1 MMKRFTNQSNGS
13 HADRMNYGGA
23 KFCRFALFPLMLL
36 MLLFVPTRMVAQTTT
51 EDPRY
56 ALFNG
61 LDGINNVTITDND
74 DHPWQMLDL
83 NAEGMTNLGFT
94 IPEGSKGLMSSNY
107 HVDGS
112 SSETVVN
119 FTVEKPM
126 LLTFKY
132 LVSSEYW
139 DKATITLDN
148 KEPWAISEIKQIEIK
163 ALLSVGKHSLKLSY
177 TKDGSTNENADR
189 TCIYDLKTATTFSE
203 YVADYV
209 ATNSTLTFKKI
220 TSDNLEGLDLSRLA
234 MVDNIDGV
242 QDVCT
247 NYSSIKNIVFDE
259 SFKTY
264 APTSLR
270 EFFKGCETLETIS
283 DLEYLNTAKVTDMG
297 KMFHGCSAL
306 TSLDLTNFNTANVEF
321 MDNMFEGCSALES
334 LDLTNFNTARVTYMS
349 CMFKGCSGL
358 ESLNL
363 TNFNTENV
371 TDMSWMFYGCS
382 DLKSLDLTNFNT
394 AKVAYMIH
402 MFYGCSALKSL
413 DLTNFNT
420 AKVTYMNNMFEGCSA
435 LTTIYVSDK
444 FVTDN
449 VSNGSDMFTG
459 CKSLKDYSD
468 SKTDH
473 TYANCGTTGYFTPV
487 FDYAEFDN
495 ATGTL
500 TFRRGLSKPAGAYN
514 LNEGN
519 NEPGWLTQKENIYK
533 VVFDASFANTRPTSC
548 CKWFDGC
555 QKLTEIKGIENLNTQ
570 NVTNMN
576 NMFYNCNKLSSLVIT
591 NFNTANVKYMRSMF
605 GFCQKLTSL
614 NVTNFNT
621 ANVEDMRSMFK
632 NCSALTGIFASNKF
646 VTDRVIDG
654 SDMFSGCDKLIGAI
668 KYIGSQTDHHYAN
681 YEDGYF
687 SPEGGFPAYAVFDGG
702 TRTLTFGCGPSKPA
716 GAYDLNVENNTPG
729 WNAQKE
735 NIEKVVFDASFANAR
750 PTSCYYWFRGCSKL
764 TDIEGIEN
772 LNTENV
778 TNMNSMFDRCSALTS
793 LDLTNFN
800 TAKVS
805 DMSYMFMGCIALTT
819 IFVSD
824 KFVTDQ
830 VTDGRDMFHMCI
842 NLIGAIEYD
851 GSKSDHTYANYE
863 NGYFSP
869 EGGFHAYAE
878 FNNAT
883 GTLTFSRGLSKP
895 EEAYD
900 LNEGANAPAWSDQST
915 NINKVVFDASFANAR
930 PTSCYKWFDMC
941 TSLTEIEGIENL
953 NTENVTNMGSMF
965 SGCYVLTQLDLSNF
979 DTQNVEN
986 MSDMFVSCLDL
997 KSLNVSNFDT
1007 QKVKDMNFMF
1017 YHCPSLTS
1025 LDVSNF
1031 NTQNVKNM
1039 RYMFSSCSDLT
1050 SLDLSNFDTKEVT
1063 NMSKMFW
1070 NSSALKTIYVSDK
1083 FVTTKVSSGA
1093 NMFQDCENLK
1103 GFIDYISNKDK
1114 DNNEY
1119 ANYKTGYFS
1128 KLVGKN
1134 GEEKIGAAGETLTAE
1149 NLALDDNKDFVAYEP
1164 FAAKAASYNRTM
1176 NAGTAWG
1183 TLCLPFAIAQSQETG
1198 CKFYSLTGIDNDND
1212 CITLESYEEGAKIPA
1227 GTPVLFK
1234 INEGVPE
1241 LEISAQNADLVI
1253 KPVAGT
1259 NKEVNL
1265 VGSFTKIGGK
1275 DNQGLTDTDYI
1286 IGKDKFW
1293 LVSELKKDG
1302 NSKGVGIK
1310 PMRAYIHPTT
1320 ASQARAAMLSIGKG
1334 DGTTAIDNLN
1344 AISNDANAEY
1354 YDANGRR
1361 TNGLQKGLNIVKR
1374 GNKTYKIMVK

>member
-1 MMKRFTNQSNGS
+1 MKKFNNQSYGS
-13 HADRMNYGGA
+13 HVDRMNYGGA
-23 KFCRFALFPLMLL
+23 KFCKFALLPLMLL
-36 MLLFVPTRMVAQTTT
+36 MLLLVPTSMVAQTTT
-51 EDPRY
+51 EDSRY
-56 ALFNG
+56 DLFKD
-61 LDGINNVTITDND
+61 LEGITDVTITDNGSY
-74 DHPWQMLDL
+74 PWKMLDL

-107 HVDGS
+107 NVDGS

-132 LVSSEYW
+132 LVSSEYNF

-148 KEPWAISEIKQIEIK
+148 KEPWTISEKKQIEIK
-163 ALLSVGKHSLKLSY
+163 ALLSVGEHSLKLSY
-177 TKDGSTNENADR
+177 TKDVSGNENADR

-321 MDNMFEGCSALES
+321 MDNMFEGCSALKS
-334 LDLTNFNTARVTYMS
+334 LDLTNFNTAKVTYMS
-349 CMFKGCSGL
+349 CMFKGCSAL

-382 DLKSLDLTNFNT
+382 ALKSLDLTNFNT
-394 AKVAYMIH
+394 AKVDFMIH

-435 LTTIYVSDK
+435 LTTIYASDK

-473 TYANCGTTGYFTPV
+473 TYANCGGTDGYFTPGGCG
-487 FDYAEFDN
+487 YAEFDN

-500 TFRRGLSKPAGAYN
+500 TFCYKGVKP
-514 LNEGN
+514 E
-519 NEPGWLTQKENIYK
+519 
-533 VVFDASFANTRPTSC
+533 
-548 CKWFDGC
+548 
-555 QKLTEIKGIENLNTQ
+555 
-570 NVTNMN
+570 
-576 NMFYNCNKLSSLVIT
+576 
-591 NFNTANVKYMRSMF
+591 
-605 GFCQKLTSL
+605 
-614 NVTNFNT
+614 
-621 ANVEDMRSMFK
+621 
-632 NCSALTGIFASNKF
+632 
-646 VTDRVIDG
+646 
-654 SDMFSGCDKLIGAI
+654 
-668 KYIGSQTDHHYAN
+668 
-681 YEDGYF
+681 
-687 SPEGGFPAYAVFDGG
+687 
-702 TRTLTFGCGPSKPA
+702 
-716 GAYDLNVENNTPG
+716 GAYDLNVGGSDPEWKTLGTNVN
-729 WNAQKE
+729 
-735 NIEKVVFDASFANAR
+735 KVVFNASFANAR
-750 PTSCYYWFRGCSKL
+750 PTSCYYWFCGCSKL

-805 DMSYMFMGCIALTT
+805 DMSYMFMGCSALTT

-824 KFVTDQ
+824 KFVTDR

-851 GSKSDHTYANYE
+851 GSKSDHTYANYD

-883 GTLTFSRGLSKP
+883 GTLTFSRDLSKP
-895 EEAYD
+895 AGAYD
-900 LNEGANAPAWSDQST
+900 LNVGNNTPEWSTQKED
-915 NINKVVFDASFANAR
+915 INKVVFDASFANAR

-953 NTENVTNMGSMF
+953 NTEKVTNMGSMF
-965 SGCYVLTQLDLSNF
+965 SDCHVLNPLDVSNF
-979 DTQNVEN
+979 DTQNVED
-986 MSDMFVSCLDL
+986 MSCMFSNCEGLNSLDL
-997 KSLNVSNFDT
+997 SKFDT
-1007 QKVKDMNFMF
+1007 QKV
-1017 YHCPSLTS
+1017 
-1025 LDVSNF
+1025 
-1031 NTQNVKNM
+1031 
-1039 RYMFSSCSDLT
+1039 
-1050 SLDLSNFDTKEVT
+1050 T
-1063 NMSKMFW
+1063 NMNSMFW
-1070 NSSALKTIYVSDK
+1070 NSSALTTIYVSDK
-1083 FVTTKVSSGA
+1083 FVTTKVSSGSE
-1093 NMFQDCENLK
+1093 MFKDCTSLK
-1103 GFIDYISNKDK
+1103 GAIDKYEDSKTDK
-1114 DNNEY
+1114 TY
-1119 ANYKTGYFS
+1119 ANYKTGYFT

-1134 GEEKIGAAGETLTAE
+1134 GEEMIGAAGETLAAE
-1149 NLALDDNKDFVAYEP
+1149 NLILEDGKDFVAYEP
-1164 FAAKAASYNRTM
+1164 FAAKDASYCRDIPKGST
-1176 NAGTAWG
+1176 WG
-1183 TLCLPFAIAQSQETG
+1183 TLCLPFEVSLANQNFRAFKLLSADDATETVELEEIETSIA
-1198 CKFYSLTGIDNDND
+1198 
-1212 CITLESYEEGAKIPA
+1212 A
-1227 GTPVLFK
+1227 GTPVIIKMKDGANSLSISEADKAIVKDVQASETANGNYQLQGIYTQKVFDK
-1234 INEGVPE
+1234 DADNNCYIVKGNKLMNPAKL
-1241 LEISAQNADLVI
+1241 LENSSTTQ
-1253 KPVAGT
+1253 
-1259 NKEVNL
+1259 
-1265 VGSFTKIGGK
+1265 VGSKPFRAYMVDNTTAPAAGAKMFSIAIGG
-1275 DNQGLTDTDYI
+1275 
-1286 IGKDKFW
+1286 
-1293 LVSELKKDG
+1293 
-1302 NSKGVGIK
+1302 
-1310 PMRAYIHPTT
+1310 
-1320 ASQARAAMLSIGKG
+1320 
-1334 DGTTAIDNLN
+1334 GTTAIDSLNTIANDKAVYYDLQGNRLN
-1344 AISNDANAEY
+1344 AP
-1354 YDANGRR
+1354 
-1361 TNGLQKGLNIVKR
+1361 QKGINIVKR
-1374 GNKTYKIMVK
+1374 GGKTMKVIIK

>member
-1 MMKRFTNQSNGS
+1 MKKITNQFNVS
-13 HADRMNYGGA
+13 HVDRMNYGGA
-23 KFCRFALFPLMLL
+23 KFYRFALFPLMLL
-36 MLLFVPTRMVAQTTT
+36 MLLFVPTRMVAQTPT
-51 EDPRY
+51 EDSRY
-56 ALFNG
+56 ALFKN
-61 LDGINNVTITDND
+61 LEGITDVTITDNGSY
-74 DHPWQMLDL
+74 PWQELDL

-107 HVDGS
+107 NVDGS

-132 LVSSEYW
+132 LVSSEYNF

-148 KEPWAISEIKQIEIK
+148 KEPWTISDKKQIEIK
-163 ALLSVGKHSLKLSY
+163 ALLSVGEHSLKLSY

-264 APTSLR
+264 ALTSLR

-321 MDNMFEGCSALES
+321 MDNMFEGCSALKS
-334 LDLTNFNTARVTYMS
+334 LDLTNFNTAKVTYMS
-349 CMFKGCSGL
+349 CMFKGCSAL

-382 DLKSLDLTNFNT
+382 ALKSLDLTNFNT
-394 AKVAYMIH
+394 AKVA
-402 MFYGCSALKSL
+402 
-413 DLTNFNT
+413 
-420 AKVTYMNNMFEGCSA
+420 YMNNMFEGCSA
-435 LTTIYVSDK
+435 LTTIYVSNK

-500 TFRRGLSKPAGAYN
+500 TFRRDLSKPEGAYD

-519 NEPGWLTQKENIYK
+519 TKPGWFTQKEDIKK
-533 VVFDASFANTRPTSC
+533 VVFDASFANARPTSC

-570 NVTNMN
+570 NVTDMSS
-576 NMFYNCNKLSSLVIT
+576 MFSDCQKLTSLDLS

-605 GFCQKLTSL
+605 GFCQELTSL

-646 VTDRVIDG
+646 VTDQVIDG

-681 YEDGYF
+681 YENGYF

-702 TRTLTFGCGPSKPA
+702 TRTLTFGRGLSKPA
-716 GAYDLNVENNTPG
+716 GAYDLNVGNNTPE
-729 WNAQKE
+729 WSTQKDDI
-735 NIEKVVFDASFANAR
+735 NKVVFDASFANAR
-750 PTSCYYWFRGCSKL
+750 PTSCYYWFCGCSKL

-778 TNMNSMFDRCSALTS
+778 TNMNSMFDRCLALTS
-793 LDLTNFN
+793 LDLTNFS

-805 DMSYMFMGCIALTT
+805 DMSYMFMGCSALTT

-830 VTDGRDMFHMCI
+830 VTDGREMFHMCI

-878 FNNAT
+878 FDGT
-883 GTLTFSRGLSKP
+883 GTLTFRRGVSKP

-930 PTSCYKWFDMC
+930 PTSCYEWFNRC
-941 TSLTEIEGIENL
+941 YNLTEIEGIENL
-953 NTENVTNMGSMF
+953 NTEEVTNMGSMF
-965 SGCYVLTQLDLSNF
+965 SGCYDLTQLDLSNF
-979 DTQNVEN
+979 DTQNVED
-986 MSDMFVSCLDL
+986 MSDMFVSCMNL

-1007 QKVKDMNFMF
+1007 QKVKDMNDMF
-1017 YHCPSLTS
+1017 YNCNSLTS

-1031 NTQNVKNM
+1031 NTQNVENM
-1039 RYMFSSCSDLT
+1039 SYMFSCCEGLN
-1050 SLDLSNFDTKEVT
+1050 SLDLSKFDTQKVT
-1063 NMSKMFW
+1063 NMNSMFW
-1070 NSSALKTIYVSDK
+1070 NSSALTTIYASDQ

-1093 NMFQDCENLK
+1093 MMFEGCTSLK
-1103 GFIDYISNKDK
+1103 GAITEYDKNKT
-1114 DNNEY
+1114 DNTY
-1119 ANYKTGYFS
+1119 ANYVDGYFT

-1134 GEEKIGAAGETLTAE
+1134 GEEKIGATGKTLATE
-1149 NLALDDNKDFVAYEP
+1149 NLVLDDGKDFVAYEP
-1164 FAAKAASYNRTM
+1164 FAAKDASYSRNIPEGST
-1176 NAGTAWG
+1176 WG
-1183 TLCLPFAIAQSQETG
+1183 TLCLPFAIDQSKETG
-1198 CKFYSLTGIDNDND
+1198 CKFYRLTGIDKD
-1212 CITLESYEEGAKIPA
+1212 CITLESYEDGAEIPA

-1234 INEGVPE
+1234 MNEGKTSLSLSASNV
-1241 LEISAQNADLVI
+1241 EIATA
-1253 KPVAGT
+1253 PTVAGT
-1259 NKEVNL
+1259 NKDVNL
-1265 VGSFTKIGGK
+1265 VGSFTKIGGNG
-1275 DNQGLTDTDYI
+1275 NQGLDKNDYI

-1293 LVSELKKDG
+1293 RVSDLDDG
-1302 NSKGVGIK
+1302 NRVGIK
-1310 PMRAYIHPTT
+1310 PMRAYIHPAT
-1320 ASQARAAMLSIGKG
+1320 ASLARAAMLSIGKG
-1334 DGTTAIDNLN
+1334 DGTTAIDNLK

-1374 GNKTYKIMVK
+1374 GSKTYKIMVK